1 VAGRVDRRIRRRA
14 RRLPGLA
21 EAVAVTAVS
30 STSAPS
36 APLAPFST
44 RLPPD
49 LIERL
54 RVAAPQLRLR
64 QGEIAA
70 LAIDRFLREHGH

>member
-1 VAGRVDRRIRRRA
+1 MSGDPA
-14 RRLPGLA
+14 
-21 EAVAVTAVS
+21 AVRSRTHPAAPAPTAHSPEV
-30 STSAPS
+30 
-36 APLAPFST
+36 LAPFST

-54 RVAAPQLRLR
+54 RIAAPQIGMR

-70 LAIDRFLREHGH
+70 TAIDRFLRDHGH